1 MKHIISIIEYNLTTF
16 TLIKNHTKIVSCLD
30 IKKELDSVYTS
41 EYANYNENNEIVS
54 CHYNAIDKSFIL
66 CLTNNRVVLC
76 TVTAI

>member
-30 IKKELDSVYTS
+30 IKKELDSVYAS

-66 CLTNNRVVLC
+66 CFSIIFFLSKY
-76 TVTAI
+76 I